1 MDRNRRRKFGQN
13 FLNNQAIIDAIA
25 GDLPLEEGQQVLEV
39 GPGHGALTRSLL
51 AKGVSVTSVE
61 IDSECIKY
69 LKFKI
74 QDDNFKLVHMN
85 FMDFD
90 LETYLK
96 ENPNTWI
103 VGNLPYNM
111 ATPILMKMLPL
122 AHLCKGIMAMVQY
135 EPAKRLCA
143 SPGNKNFGHLTVMLQ
158 SYATCDLL
166 RKVEPFNFTPIPRVM
181 SATIMIKALA
191 EEDRKEV
198 KDGFFTFLAQSFSQK
213 RKKLYNSLE
222 KVYPKALVKE
232 SLEKIDVDVATRAE
246 AMSTPEFFKLFD
258 LLGLPE
264 APEK

>member
-25 GDLPLEEGQQVLEV
+25 SDLPVKPGDEILEV
-39 GPGHGALTRSLL
+39 GPGHGALTRSMLGR
-51 AKGVSVTSVE
+51 GVKVTSVE

-74 QDDNFKLVHMN
+74 KDDNFTLVHMN

-90 LETYLK
+90 LEAWLV
-96 ENPNTWI
+96 EHPNAWI

-143 SPGNKNFGHLTVMLQ
+143 VPGNKNFGHLTVMLQ
-158 SYATCDLL
+158 SYATCGLL
-166 RKVEPFNFTPIPRVM
+166 RKVEPFNFTPVPRVM
-181 SATIMIKALA
+181 SATIMIEALP
-191 EEDRKEV
+191 EDQRKVV
-198 KDGFFTFLAQSFSQK
+198 KDGFFTFLAQCFAQK

-222 KVYPKALVKE
+222 KVYPKSKIKAAM
-232 SLEKIDVDVATRAE
+232 EKLDIDVDTRAE
-246 AMSTPEFFKLFD
+246 AMFTPQFFALFD
-258 LLGLPE
+258 ELGLPE
-264 APEK
+264 AKEK